1 MTDRESFSAGRE
13 ARRAAPSTPWR
24 PDEEH
29 RQRMLQRYI
38 GALAVHSSSGT
49 DTRRPAGPGRTE
61 GELPERGHAEQA
73 PAGPPA
79 AAPAPPPPPV
89 RVRDVMDVPA
99 VSVRDELPF
108 LDVTHVLARED
119 LGAVP
124 VVDAE
129 DQVLG
134 VVSVSDLLAKAAVE
148 AEEPPAG
155 PVGRLRDRRV
165 RAKSGGESAGT
176 LMTSPAVTVRPGTTV
191 ADAAWLAARSRLK
204 RMPVTDHAGR
214 LVGVVRRAALLQAL
228 VRDDDRIREEIE
240 TRVIGDEFRQVRD
253 SVEVDVHDGVVDV
266 RGRMSADGIPELLR
280 AIGDVDDVAEVVDHL
295 ISV

>member
-13 ARRAAPSTPWR
+13 ARRAAPRTPWR

-29 RQRMLQRYI
+29 RQIMLERYI

-49 DTRRPAGPGRTE
+49 RAERPSGPGH
-61 GELPERGHAEQA
+61 PEEA
-73 PAGPPA
+73 PTGPPA
-79 AAPAPPPPPV
+79 AAPAPQPRPAV

-99 VSVRDELPF
+99 LSIRDDIPF
-108 LDVTHVLARED
+108 LDVAHVLAREN

-129 DQVLG
+129 DKVLG

-148 AEEPPAG
+148 AAEPSTG
-155 PVGRLRDRRV
+155 PVGRLRDRRL
-165 RAKSGGESAGT
+165 RAKSGGERAGT
-176 LMTSPAVTVRPGTTV
+176 LMTSPAITVRPGTTV
-191 ADAAWLAARSRLK
+191 PDAAWLAARSRLK
-204 RMPVTDHAGR
+204 RMPVTDHAGH

-240 TRVIGDEFRQVRD
+240 SRVIGGEFQQVRD
-253 SVEVDVHDGVVDV
+253 SVEVAVRNGVVDV
-266 RGRMSADGIPELLR
+266 RGRMNADGIPELLR
-280 AIGDVDDVAEVVDHL
+280 AIGDVDDVTEVVDHL
-295 ISV
+295 VPA